1 MPERVQFWKKQYIRE
16 HIKYLIIGLVIC
28 AAIIFY
34 IAKHAVVELPP
45 IGWVGG
51 GILVVIVDLYNFN
64 RRMREYVANKL
75 MEEERNNIPDDDLR
89 YVDVE

>member
-1 MPERVQFWKKQYIRE
+1 MPERVQFWRKQYIRE

-28 AAIIFY
+28 AAIILY

-45 IGWVGG
+45 IGWVGV

-75 MEEERNNIPDDDLR
+75 MEEERNNIPDDDQR